1 MNINFEYYKIFY
13 VIAKNKNITKAANEL
28 NISQPAIS
36 RMLKTM
42 EDQMNT
48 KLFIRQSKG
57 VLLTQEGKELY
68 RLIGENISGIIKA
81 ENDFT
86 KIIKDKTLKIATD
99 KSYLNYLINNKKI
112 DSLLKNNTDIS
123 FINTNNF
130 DLLNHQLVNNLID
143 FAIISEPTNYQFS
156 NELKFRKIDE
166 LHLILVSK
174 FKDDNV
180 NSKPIVLQANN
191 SKLWQLTES
200 YIKSINDN
208 SLDTITVDDYDNIYP
223 LIYNGYCSGILI
235 KEFILDNLENK
246 SLYEISSSLNIPSIN
261 TGVLYNTNNELKIKN
276 LFSDLSNTIN

>member
-261 TGVLYNTNNELKIKN
+261 MGVLYNTNNELKIKN

>member
-143 FAIISEPTNYQFS
+143 FAIISEPTNYQFG

-180 NSKPIVLQANN
+180 YSKPIVLQANN
-191 SKLWQLTES
+191 SKLRQLTES
-200 YIKSINDN
+200 YIKNINYN
-208 SLDTITVDDYDNIYP
+208 SLDTITVNDYDNIYP
-223 LIYNGYCSGILI
+223 LIYNGYCNGILI

-261 TGVLYNTNNELKIKN
+261 MGVLYNTNNELKIRD
-276 LFSDLSNTIN
+276 LFSRFK

>member
-81 ENDFT
+81 ENDLT

-112 DSLLKNNTDIS
+112 DSLLKNNTNIS

-143 FAIISEPTNYQFS
+143 FAIISEPINYQFS
-156 NELKFRKIDE
+156 NELNFRKIDE

-261 TGVLYNTNNELKIKN
+261 MGVLYNTNNELKIKN

>member
-180 NSKPIVLQANN
+180 YSKPIVLQANN
-191 SKLWQLTES
+191 SKLRQLTES
-200 YIKSINDN
+200 YIKSINYN

-223 LIYNGYCSGILI
+223 LIYNGYCNGILI

-261 TGVLYNTNNELKIKN
+261 MGVLYNTNNELKIKN

>member
-143 FAIISEPTNYQFS
+143 FAIISEPTNYQFG

-261 TGVLYNTNNELKIKN
+261 MGVLYNTNNELKIKN